1 VPTKTGTFSGGALA
15 GGNLEIRVI
24 VGDIAQIEAD
34 AVVVNLFEGVE
45 QPAGAAAAVDK
56 ILDGAIGSLISRGE
70 IKGKFE
76 EVGIV
81 HTFGKLPARIV
92 AVVGL
97 GKREDFNVDKI
108 RRVAGQFCRAL
119 RKLNC
124 HKIATILHGS
134 GVGSIEL
141 ETSAQAITEGAI
153 LGLYGFTK
161 YKKPEYEEVDEVLI
175 MAREKE
181 EIPIL
186 ETLVHKGKSIAEATN
201 LARDMGNEPANYMT
215 PSQMAETARE
225 LANKYDLEFRVFDR
239 EDMEA
244 MGMGALLGVAKG
256 SSQPPKLITLTY
268 KGDERSQEAL
278 GFLGKGITFDSG
290 GISIKPS
297 EGMSEMKD
305 DMAGAAAVIAA
316 LAAIAQ
322 LKPKTNVS
330 AIVPATENLPSGTA
344 LKPGDI
350 LRAMNG
356 KTIEVISTDAEGRL
370 ILADALSYAVK
381 QGLSPLIDLATLTGA
396 CRVALGMSY
405 SGLFGND
412 RDWIDKVLKAAEGTG
427 ESMWHMP
434 MPEEYK
440 EQIKSE
446 IADVKNTGNRYG
458 GAITAALFL
467 AEFVDKTPWVHIDIA
482 GPRLSHKESG
492 YIVKGATGVGVRTL
506 VELALNE
513 AKNREGV

>member
-1 VPTKTGTFSGGALA
+1 MD
-15 GGNLEIRVI
+15 IRV
-24 VGDIAQIEAD
+24 VDADIAQIEAD

-45 QPAGAAAAVDK
+45 KPGGATAAVDR
-56 ILDGAIGSLISRGE
+56 ILDGAITSLINRGE

-76 EVGIV
+76 DISIV
-81 HTFGKLPARIV
+81 HTFGKLPARMV
-92 AVVGL
+92 AIVGL
-97 GKREDFNVDKI
+97 GNRDDFDADKI
-108 RRVAGQFCRAL
+108 RRVTGQFCRTL

-124 HKIATILHGS
+124 RKIATILHGA
-134 GVGSIEL
+134 GAGNIEL
-141 ETSAQAITEGAI
+141 EDSAQAITEGAI
-153 LGLYGFTK
+153 LGLYGFNR
-161 YKKPEYEEVDEVLI
+161 YKKPEYEDVDEILLVV
-175 MAREKE
+175 REKE
-181 EIPIL
+181 KVPIL
-186 ETLVHKGKSIAEATN
+186 EPVVGKGKSIAEATN

-215 PSQMAETARE
+215 PSQMAETAEE
-225 LANKYDLEFRVFDR
+225 LANKHDLGVRVFDR
-239 EDMEA
+239 DDMEA

-256 SSQPPKLITLTY
+256 SCQPPKLITLTY
-268 KGDERSQEAL
+268 KGDEGSQEAL

-297 EGMSEMKD
+297 EGMGEMKD

-322 LKPKTNVS
+322 LKPRINVTG
-330 AIVPATENLPSGTA
+330 IVPATENLPSGTA

-370 ILADALSYAVK
+370 ILADALSYAVR
-381 QGLSPLIDLATLTGA
+381 QGVSALIDLATLTGA
-396 CRVALGMSY
+396 CRIALGMSY

-412 RDWIDKVLKAAEGTG
+412 QDWIDKVLKAAERAG
-427 ESMWHMP
+427 ERMWHMP

-446 IADVKNTGNRYG
+446 VADVKNTGNRYG

-482 GPRLSHKESG
+482 GPRLSHNESG
-492 YIVKGATGVGVRTL
+492 YTVKGATGVGVRTL

-513 AKNREGV
+513 ARNREGT